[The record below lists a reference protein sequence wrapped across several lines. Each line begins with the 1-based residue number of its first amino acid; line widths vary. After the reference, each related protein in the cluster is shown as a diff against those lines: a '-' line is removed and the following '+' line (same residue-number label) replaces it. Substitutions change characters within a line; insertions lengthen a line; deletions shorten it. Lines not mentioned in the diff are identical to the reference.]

1 MATGLQIK
9 VGADTTEFKQEIRQL
24 PKEFQ
29 KAEEEIAQ
37 SAERVGGALDGALKG
52 LLTAG
57 TVVALERIINHF
69 DKVADAASKYGET
82 AEDIQRVAFA
92 AELTGDSLDSVAMAM
107 ERAGVAAAKA
117 ARGNQEFV
125 EKFNRAGID
134 AVAFSAASLTER
146 VDMVASAQL
155 SAGASGEK
163 HAAVLEALGN
173 AIAGIDFKRISD
185 GMDEV
190 VVASDETVK
199 KLSRA
204 NDMLVKAKQLALVAG
219 AEGMGVFGDE
229 MERVGAILGG
239 SSGGLISTLGSLN
252 QILVKLTP
260 FAPISKLLG
269 FGGQTEKEMEDA
281 EKRFNAIALL
291 RSRDGTNNATEDQIK
306 AEIQAMKE
314 REKIASRPPPPGSD
328 DDLDNKN
335 TKTEK
340 NAQIKQ
346 RLLEISLQLKE
357 AEAANNS
364 ELVDHLKHSED
375 LYKGILKYKDAE
387 DGYGMAVREA
397 NAELAKRQQIVSKG
411 SQGGSE
417 FEQVRAKYIEGLSRF
432 TSSLSPE
439 ELKARQENSQ
449 RYHELTRL
457 NPELLNVG
465 GAASRMANAAA
476 MTEPERQRA
485 EAAGRTSSPGAAAD
499 ADKIATETTLQK
511 AVEFLKEL
519 TGKLPQ
525 PVLV

>member
-37 SAERVGGALDGALKG
+37 SAERVGGALDGAFKG
-52 LLTAG
+52 LISAG
-57 TVVALERIINHF
+57 TVVAIERIINHF

-82 AEDIQRVAFA
+82 AEDIQRVGTA
-92 AELTGDSLDSVAMAM
+92 AEKTGGNVDTVAMAM

-117 ARGNQEFV
+117 ARGNEEFV

-134 AVAFSAASLTER
+134 AAAFSTATLTER
-146 VDMVASAQL
+146 ISMVAQAQNE
-155 SAGASGEK
+155 AGNSGDRHASI
-163 HAAVLEALGN
+163 LEAVGDS
-173 AIAGIDFKRISD
+173 AAGIDFQRIA
-185 GMDEV
+185 DEMGNV
-190 VVASDETVK
+190 IVASNETVEQ
-199 KLSRA
+199 LSRA
-204 NDMLVKAKQLALVAG
+204 NDIMHQAKGTAMVFG
-219 AEGMGVFGDE
+219 AEGLGVVADYF
-229 MERVGAILGG
+229 ERIGSILGQG
-239 SSGGLISTLGSLN
+239 DGGILGKIAAFNKLAL
-252 QILVKLTP
+252 QLTP
-260 FAPISKLLG
+260 FAPVANMLG
-269 FGGQTEKEMEDA
+269 LGGQTIQQMEEA
-281 EKRFNAIALL
+281 EKRLNAIALL
-291 RSRDGTNNATEDQIK
+291 SSRDGTNNASEEQII
-306 AEIQAMKE
+306 AEMAAIVE
-314 REKIASRPPPPGSD
+314 REKQASRAVATTNEAIDQG
-328 DDLDNKN
+328 KA
-335 TKTEK
+335 KTEQ

-357 AEAANNS
+357 AEAANNG

-387 DGYGMAVREA
+387 DAYGMAVREA
-397 NAELAKRQQIVSKG
+397 NAELAKRQQMLSKG
-411 SQGGSE
+411 SQTGSE

-432 TSSLSPE
+432 TNSLSPE

-465 GAASRMANAAA
+465 GAASRMANAAG

-485 EAAGRTSSPGAAAD
+485 EAAGRTSSPGAAGEATQM
-499 ADKIATETTLQK
+499 ATESTLQK

>member
-1 MATGLQIK
+1 
-9 VGADTTEFKQEIRQL
+9 
-24 PKEFQ
+24 
-29 KAEEEIAQ
+29 
-37 SAERVGGALDGALKG
+37 
-52 LLTAG
+52 
-57 TVVALERIINHF
+57 
-69 DKVADAASKYGET
+69 
-82 AEDIQRVAFA
+82 
-92 AELTGDSLDSVAMAM
+92 
-107 ERAGVAAAKA
+107 
-117 ARGNQEFV
+117 
-125 EKFNRAGID
+125 
-134 AVAFSAASLTER
+134 
-146 VDMVASAQL
+146 MVASAQL
-155 SAGASGEK
+155 SAGESGEK
-163 HAAVLEALGN
+163 HAAVLEALGD

-306 AEIQAMKE
+306 AEIEAMKE
-314 REKIASRPPPPGSD
+314 REKIASRPPPPGSAD

-397 NAELAKRQQIVSKG
+397 NAELAKRQQMLSKG
-411 SQGGSE
+411 SQTGSE

-432 TSSLSPE
+432 TNSLSPE

-449 RYHELTRL
+449 RYHKLTRL
-457 NPELLNVG
+457 NPELLNIG
-465 GAASRMANAAA
+465 GATSRMANAAG

-485 EAAGRTSSPGAAAD
+485 EAAGRTSSPGAAGEATQM
-499 ADKIATETTLQK
+499 ATETTLQK